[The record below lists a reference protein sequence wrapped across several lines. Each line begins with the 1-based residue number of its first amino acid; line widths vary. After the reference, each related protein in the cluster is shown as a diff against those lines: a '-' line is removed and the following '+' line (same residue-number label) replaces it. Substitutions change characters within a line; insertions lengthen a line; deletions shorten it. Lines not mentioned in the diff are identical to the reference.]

1 MVLSRYET
9 TNLTPYENP
18 NHMPGYAGY
27 CPQVKFRHYG
37 NTFGYATA
45 KCFQDMRTTK
55 LNTSVMDDKGISADG
70 QHRFPSLYS
79 NSPDLV
85 LSARARTRERW
96 LNAKKYS
103 LFNEHERGREVKEFD
118 KLAQSHRDHY
128 MDRTGT
134 VPREERFVVPRKPSA
149 KKGPQSTYASDFL
162 SKDARLKCPLS
173 GNVIVADGK
182 DKFDHGVSLKICPAS
197 SCTWRDRALRDVYF
211 EKR

>member
-1 MVLSRYET
+1 MFLSLFCDR
-9 TNLTPYENP
+9 
-18 NHMPGYAGY
+18 YAGY

-37 NTFGYATA
+37 NTFGNATA

-118 KLAQSHRDHY
+118 KVIISFFFFFFRDY
-128 MDRTGT
+128 
-134 VPREERFVVPRKPSA
+134 P
-149 KKGPQSTYASDFL
+149 
-162 SKDARLKCPLS
+162 
-173 GNVIVADGK
+173 
-182 DKFDHGVSLKICPAS
+182 
-197 SCTWRDRALRDVYF
+197 
-211 EKR
+211 